1 MDSGAK
7 RNGLS
12 EVDFYVLSE
21 LREKRLEGRLEAET
35 FPRCQV
41 GGQDDLLDVLV
52 GEAIDIDVTWQPAA

>member
-12 EVDFYVLSE
+12 EADFYILSE
-21 LREKRLEGRLEAET
+21 FGEKRLEGRLEAET

-41 GGQDDLLDVLV
+41 DGQGDLLDVRV
-52 GEAIDIDVTWQPAA
+52 GEPIDIDVTW